1 MHRQEADK
9 SSTES
14 SRSIW
19 FHRRTRRESEAREI
33 AQRTRQG
40 QPTTLTLLMHGLFE
54 RVQYPSLLLI
64 VVGFWFV
71 LSGYFGATTVGL
83 PYLFWHAQ
91 AEIAVCAGLAIGVFL
106 GEWCFVNF
114 LLDSDRPW
122 LQRWVACRDDQHVLM
137 RYLFFMNLC
146 FASAFLPT
154 PFFYRVSG
162 ELFQF
167 NLVRALMSA
176 VAIVT
181 GVSLYVCAVSLISSW
196 VRSDNVVA
204 RFIRIMT
211 SRLLVALHDTRGLT
225 HSVMSLIG
233 WLLFLRRTPIS
244 DQVSARRPRTSEPR
258 TERSATISPASND
271 TASLGTASLGTA
283 TSNSVTG
290 RVEAENRSTR
300 DHRNRRIDRPQTDD
314 ASLQSDMVWVHV
326 VSGMFF
332 WIWNLLLAVA
342 AIVYAQTEQYS
353 PWLDAI
359 LSPAV
364 LICML
369 LILGVRIYGFMVF
382 HLHRLYF
389 ALVAG
394 VVITIM
400 GLGYYDWF
408 GHKYPLPDMPFRQ
421 TFPDVAEVMKSQR
434 ERLDRLEQ
442 GLDADTDRLALERW
456 MEQTEATGGTP
467 ILVVVATSGGGI
479 RAQIWTTAVLGAVE
493 RMMPELPY
501 RTRLVTGASGG
512 MVGASY
518 YVATIDRP
526 EARSNHS
533 QNGQPLPVERLV
545 EISSHDSLTPTA
557 RTLFFRDLPRQIL
570 PFISGR
576 DRGEMLE
583 RTWVE
588 NSGGAE
594 SVLHRPLRDLE
605 AGEQAG
611 WCPSLVFTPALL
623 EDGRRLFMSNL
634 NLAPLTVAR
643 IPRDDSSGQS
653 PALSASIDYEASLET
668 REEGL
673 SGMTTLSA
681 IESRLIEDRLNY
693 RFDIATAA
701 RLNASFPLISP
712 PIAMPV
718 DRVQWSLGDAAYY
731 DNYGMNVSVRWL
743 ERHRDLLKK
752 WRSEGRLQGVL
763 LLQIVSS
770 EDPRNSPPTDVP
782 RWTDGWMTPARGLL
796 VHGFQKIVH
805 TSDQQ
810 LDTLARSFPNDPAEG
825 VPFFRH
831 ETIAFRGEA
840 SLSWYLTPEEI
851 YAIVYPFERTAKG
864 GQLDFDRFGTPEFQR
879 AMGRASQP
887 TPSME
892 EFRHE
897 MQVQLGSLQR
907 WWIARGSMARPQNWV
922 GPHLTQDDESEAG
935 SGVLLR

>member
-1 MHRQEADK
+1 MYRQDAD
-9 SSTES
+9 
-14 SRSIW
+14 RSNM
-19 FHRRTRRESEAREI
+19 SEARRELMQQSG
-33 AQRTRQG
+33 AREREAREVVDRARME
-40 QPTTLTLLMHGLFE
+40 QPSTFTLLMHGLFE

-91 AEIAVCAGLAIGVFL
+91 AEIAVCAGVAIGVFL

-122 LQRWVACRDDQHVLM
+122 LQKWVACRDDQHVLM
-137 RYLFFMNLC
+137 RYLFFMNLF
-146 FASAFLPT
+146 FAGVFLPT

-181 GVSLYVCAVSLISSW
+181 GVSMYVCAVSLITSW
-196 VRSDNVVA
+196 VRSERPIAQFTRRV
-204 RFIRIMT
+204 T
-211 SRLLVALHDTRGLT
+211 SKMLVALHDTGGLGRSLMGLLGGFGSRRVQVERDPRSPLSRPT
-225 HSVMSLIG
+225 GSVPDSFAIEV
-233 WLLFLRRTPIS
+233 LRRGGRYSTAKASSP
-244 DQVSARRPRTSEPR
+244 E
-258 TERSATISPASND
+258 TEEL
-271 TASLGTASLGTA
+271 SL
-283 TSNSVTG
+283 
-290 RVEAENRSTR
+290 R
-300 DHRNRRIDRPQTDD
+300 
-314 ASLQSDMVWVHV
+314 SDMVWVHV
-326 VSGMFF
+326 VSGIFF
-332 WIWNLLLAVA
+332 WIWNLLLAAA
-342 AIVYAQTEQYS
+342 AIVYVRTEVYS
-353 PWLDAI
+353 PWLDAV

-364 LICML
+364 LICMM

-394 VVITIM
+394 VVMTIM

-408 GHKYPLPDMPFRQ
+408 GHKYPLPDMPVRHD
-421 TFPDVAEVMKSQR
+421 FPDVAEVMDAQR
-434 ERLDRLEQ
+434 ERLDRLDQ

-456 MEQTEATGGTP
+456 LEETEASGGTP

-479 RAQIWTTAVLGAVE
+479 RAQIWTTATLGAME
-493 RMMPELPY
+493 RMLPELPY

-512 MVGASY
+512 MVGAAY
-518 YVATIDRP
+518 YVATIDHP
-526 EARSNHS
+526 EAQSNHS
-533 QNGQPLPVERLV
+533 QNGEPLPVERLV

-557 RTLFFRDLPRQIL
+557 RTLFFRDLPRQVL
-570 PFISGR
+570 PFLPGR

-583 RTWVE
+583 RTWIA
-588 NSGGAE
+588 NSGGPS

-643 IPRDDSSGQS
+643 IPRDLSSGET
-653 PALSASIDYEASLET
+653 PALGASIEYEASLESKEDEL
-668 REEGL
+668 R
-673 SGMTTLSA
+673 GMTTLSA
-681 IESRLIEDRLNY
+681 VESRLIEDRLNY

-718 DRVQWSLGDAAYY
+718 NRIQWSLGDAAYY
-731 DNYGMNVSVRWL
+731 DNYGMNVTVRWL
-743 ERHRDLLKK
+743 ERHRELLQQ
-752 WRSEGRLQGVL
+752 WRNEGRLHGIL

-770 EDPRNSPPTDVP
+770 EDPRNTPPTNVP
-782 RWTDGWMTPARGLL
+782 RWSDGWMTPAQGLL

-810 LDTLARSFPNDPAEG
+810 LASLARCFPEDPAEG

-851 YAIVYPFERTAKG
+851 YAIVYPFEKGSTG
-864 GQLDFDRFGTPEFQR
+864 GQLDFDRNGTPEFQR

-887 TPSME
+887 TQSME

-897 MQVQLGSLQR
+897 IQQQLATVHR
-907 WWIARGSMARPQNWV
+907 WWVARGSLGQDRSEL
-922 GPHLTQDDESEAG
+922 GPHLSEGEGAG
-935 SGVLLR
+935 GSEETILR